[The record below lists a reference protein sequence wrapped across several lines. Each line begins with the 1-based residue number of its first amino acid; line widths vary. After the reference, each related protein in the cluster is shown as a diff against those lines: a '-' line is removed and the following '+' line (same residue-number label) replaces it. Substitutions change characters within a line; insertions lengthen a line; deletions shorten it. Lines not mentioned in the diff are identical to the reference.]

1 MSDVRP
7 GEATVE
13 RQPPRFHPL
22 VWPIWLLAGT
32 LAVGS
37 NPLHNLLLLL
47 GAALVTLVCQN
58 ESPVGR
64 AFGFFVR
71 IGLVVIGLRL
81 VLSLVAVGGFTYGA
95 TPLGRLPVIGL
106 PWWLGGLAL
115 GGPFTLEM
123 LASGIVGGVQLLTLL
138 ALFGAFNAVA
148 DHYGL
153 LRRAPYFLG
162 GIGLVLTIGL
172 AFVPQTL
179 GQLGAIRESQRVRGH
194 RFRTWRDALPL
205 LVPLISGGLE
215 RSLQLAEAMDSRGY
229 GARRPGSGRT
239 LVLEGAGSIAGLLL
253 LALGLFATFYWTDGG
268 PGWGLIGGGLG
279 LLALVALRAGRATK
293 RRRYL
298 REPWRRHDL
307 VAITGSVSLIAL
319 AVFARRYG
327 VEALV
332 YAPLPKAVLP
342 PFREWSLGMVALLI
356 IPAAIT
362 AVASPQPARVTAVA
376 ADTAP

>member
-1 MSDVRP
+1 MSGVRP
-7 GEATVE
+7 GEATAE

-362 AVASPQPARVTAVA
+362 AVASPQPPRIPAGVDET
-376 ADTAP
+376 TP